1 MKFLV
6 SLDMTVTSPTID
18 NLPVGTL
25 EGGYVRNIPL
35 PRVPVLLLPRVPVLL
50 PRKPQVQ
57 TLPPPLATNS
67 TEDVSMHLKPQFECN
82 YYYNLNREN
91 SVESIIY

>member
-25 EGGYVRNIPL
+25 EGRYTYITYPYL
-35 PRVPVLLLPRVPVLL
+35 EYQYSYYLEYQYSPRE
-50 PRKPQVQ
+50 PQVQ

-67 TEDVSMHLKPQFECN
+67 TEDVSMRLKPKFECN
-82 YYYNLNREN
+82 YYYKLNRDN